1 MSWFFEFK
9 NWEQILM
16 TFSFKIQWLLKVL
29 NLIVNK
35 KTVAI
40 EK

>member
-1 MSWFFEFK
+1 MDKAEL
-9 NWEQILM
+9 ILM